1 MGKNLRKKRNWQK
14 CWTKLKRH
22 QTDQAEDLGPDLD
35 PDLLEGIGRG
45 KEKDRDHENEE
56 MIQEIIEI
64 QKEDIAQDREIE
76 EIAIARKIITERTD
90 IMIETEI
97 VIGTITEKK
106 KVEEVKIPCQLKK
119 LIKCEPL

>member
-1 MGKNLRKKRNWQK
+1 MG
-14 CWTKLKRH
+14 
-22 QTDQAEDLGPDLD
+22 TDQAEDLGPDHD
-35 PDLLEGIGRG
+35 PDLLEVIG
-45 KEKDRDHENEE
+45 KEKDRDQENEE

-76 EIAIARKIITERTD
+76 EIAIVRKIITERTD

-97 VIGTITEKK
+97 VIEIITERK

>member
-1 MGKNLRKKRNWQK
+1 MIVQIRYL
-14 CWTKLKRH
+14 KLT
-22 QTDQAEDLGPDLD
+22 QLSVLCTLLFDQRSLHFFHYL
-35 PDLLEGIGRG
+35 
-45 KEKDRDHENEE
+45 
-56 MIQEIIEI
+56 QIIEI

-90 IMIETEI
+90 IMIE
-97 VIGTITEKK
+97 IGIGITEKK